1 MNELE
6 YYQVR
11 HGVRTFTDFVYKRKD
26 IECRQ
31 YKSRVKTLCIFLI
44 VVKFSISLRKTLI
57 SIEMQYFGN
66 TVCSKKFMCNVRKCV
81 NIRRNARIQMNVR
94 S

>member
-26 IECRQ
+26 IECIQISCQNPIHLSDRS
-31 YKSRVKTLCIFLI
+31 KILHIFT
-44 VVKFSISLRKTLI
+44 KDP
-57 SIEMQYFGN
+57 YFDRN
-66 TVCSKKFMCNVRKCV
+66 TIFW
-81 NIRRNARIQMNVR
+81 
-94 S
+94 

>member
-26 IECRQ
+26 IDAD
-31 YKSRVKTLCIFLI
+31 
-44 VVKFSISLRKTLI
+44 
-57 SIEMQYFGN
+57 N
-66 TVCSKKFMCNVRKCV
+66 TNLVSKPYSSF
-81 NIRRNARIQMNVR
+81 
-94 S
+94 